1 MPNINS
7 YAPSFRATNDIRHE
21 VKQPQNT
28 TTSTNN
34 ENKIGV
40 KDIVLGSL
48 AAIGVLGMADV
59 MLFKGKGI
67 NKLTGVAK
75 KLKSTEELEQRAKNA
90 EELIAK
96 TEERAKNAETRAKNA
111 EANFT
116 SAETKINKLEDE
128 LDKLKEEKV
137 QKRPLHEN
145 DPNILQWFQM
155 VYADAQDF
163 SKTEKDYL
171 IRRIENIAHSSHYNV
186 ISSGKIDVF
195 ERKLG
200 YGNNVPE
207 VFYPAIEYNKT
218 GKVVLPGKIYM
229 PKSMIDIPNED
240 IKLFSNGNCLF
251 RQKTDNGSIVKLI
264 DTEGNILKEIR
275 FPKKES
281 VK

>member
-90 EELIAK
+90 E
-96 TEERAKNAETRAKNA
+96 TRAKNA

-137 QKRPLHEN
+137 QGLPLHEN
-145 DPNILQWFQM
+145 YPDILQWFQM

-163 SKTEKDYL
+163 SKADKDYL
-171 IRRIENIAHSSHYNV
+171 IKRIEKITHYNFYDLKN
-186 ISSGKIDVF
+186 SGKIGIF
-195 ERKLG
+195 EKEVDSELKAPKL
-200 YGNNVPE
+200 YS
-207 VFYPAIEYNKT
+207 PAVIYNKT
-218 GKVVLPGKIYM
+218 GKVILPGQLFIPRFM
-229 PKSMIDIPNED
+229 EDIPSQD

>member
-145 DPNILQWFQM
+145 DSNILQWFQM

-163 SKTEKDYL
+163 SKAEKDYL
-171 IRRIENIAHSSHYNV
+171 IKRIEKITHKNFYDLKN
-186 ISSGKIDVF
+186 SGKIDIF
-195 ERKLG
+195 EKEVDSELKAPKL
-200 YGNNVPE
+200 YS
-207 VFYPAIEYNKT
+207 PAVIYNKT
-218 GKVVLPGKIYM
+218 GKVILPGKLFIPRFM
-229 PKSMIDIPNED
+229 KDIPSQD